1 MGFIAIKLS
10 FIVIVI
16 IVIFQVFANKNIF
29 IVGASNIICMLLFTI
44 LEILIIFHKLQD
56 FIIKII
62 IMVFMHEHT
71 TKYINAILIYYFKQ
85 TKLINNSF
93 LIK

>member
-1 MGFIAIKLS
+1 
-10 FIVIVI
+10 
-16 IVIFQVFANKNIF
+16 
-29 IVGASNIICMLLFTI
+29 
-44 LEILIIFHKLQD
+44 
-56 FIIKII
+56 
-62 IMVFMHEHT
+62 MVFMHEHT